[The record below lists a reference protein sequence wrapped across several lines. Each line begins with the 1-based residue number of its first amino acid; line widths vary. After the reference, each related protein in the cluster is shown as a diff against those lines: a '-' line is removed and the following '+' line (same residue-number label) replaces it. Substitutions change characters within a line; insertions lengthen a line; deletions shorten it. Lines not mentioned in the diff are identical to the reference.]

1 MDIIFNCLNSGLGNN
16 GGSRTIVRSANT
28 LKKLGHNVVILNP
41 SRKRKKLDQINN
53 KTAYTWDE
61 IEVPVMSEGWG
72 YLKADVII
80 ATAFASVK
88 TTIEAPDN
96 CGMKVHWLRGWET
109 WRHDEEW
116 IKENVLDQPT
126 FKIVNS
132 ICLQDKL
139 KEFNVESK
147 LIRPG
152 YDFDELKPLNM
163 RQNKKGITIGGL
175 FNKGDKRKTKR
186 TEWIFEVV
194 NKLKKD
200 LNVTLVMFGGEGA
213 PLANKP
219 FDLFKSNP
227 SDKIKNQFYNSIDIW
242 LAPTENDSL
251 HLPPAEAM
259 QTECCVVGTDTPMN
273 GMKDYLIG
281 MKTGII
287 STNTITE
294 FETNI
299 RFLIDNPDLR
309 IELGKAGREKI
320 LSLGTR
326 EENMN
331 KLINTLEDN
340 I

>member
-1 MDIIFNCLNSGLGNN
+1 
-16 GGSRTIVRSANT
+16 
-28 LKKLGHNVVILNP
+28 
-41 SRKRKKLDQINN
+41 
-53 KTAYTWDE
+53 
-61 IEVPVMSEGWG
+61 MSEGWE

-80 ATAFASVK
+80 ATSFASVK
-88 TTIEAPDN
+88 TTIEAPDS
-96 CGMKVHWLRGWET
+96 CGMKAHWLRGWET
-109 WRHDEEW
+109 WRHSEEW
-116 IKENVLDQPT
+116 IKENVLNQPT
-126 FKIVNS
+126 LKIVNS

-152 YDFDELKPLNM
+152 YDFNELKPLNI

-175 FNKGDKRKTKR
+175 YSKGDKRKTKR
-186 TEWIFEVV
+186 VEWIFEAV
-194 NKLKKD
+194 KQIKKD
-200 LNVTLVMFGGEGA
+200 LDVTLVMFGGEGA
-213 PLANKP
+213 PSVKEP
-219 FDLFKSNP
+219 FNLFKSNP

-273 GMKDYLIG
+273 GMKDYLIN
-281 MKTGII
+281 MKTGLI
-287 STNTITE
+287 STNTILE

-299 RFLIDNPDLR
+299 RFLIDNPDIR
-309 IELGKAGREKI
+309 MKLGKNARKKI

-331 KLINTLEDN
+331 KLINYLEDN